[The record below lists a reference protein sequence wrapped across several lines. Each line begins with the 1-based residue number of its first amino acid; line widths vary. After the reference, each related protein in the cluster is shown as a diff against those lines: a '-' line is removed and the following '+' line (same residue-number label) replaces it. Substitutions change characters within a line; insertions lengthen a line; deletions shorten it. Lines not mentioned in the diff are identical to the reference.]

1 MINIVYHYPKPE
13 FIDLLSSNEII
24 LNFYEVQLERYKL
37 GGIDDLINNII
48 LLIGNIIYKRNDKI
62 TLMRDRNILMKIA
75 KCEMD
80 DGEDTLSHHSIWTL
94 CEVLYNKDINF
105 NLDLVTIFI
114 NT

>member
-1 MINIVYHYPKPE
+1 LINIVFHYPKPE
-13 FIDLLSSNEII
+13 FLDLLTSNEII

-48 LLIGNIIYKRNDKI
+48 LLIGNIMYRRNDKI

-75 KCEMD
+75 KCEVE
-80 DGEDTLSHHSIWTL
+80 DGGDILSHHSIWTL
-94 CEVLYNKDINF
+94 SEVLYNKDVSLNT
-105 NLDLVTIFI
+105 DLVIILI